1 MSSVPVQ
8 LLIYVLPTPICSKAP
23 IILPVNGCLEVQV
36 GVQINFNI
44 YALNQCNPS
53 VSNITD
59 ILVSSAANGMIDGN
73 LTSSL
78 TNSSL
83 SYLPFTWTP
92 QTNQIG
98 SQQLCVIAYTT

>member
-8 LLIYVLPTPICSKAP
+8 LLIYVIPTPVCDNSP
-23 IILPVNGCLEVQV
+23 IILPVDGCLEVQV
-36 GVQINFNI
+36 GVQINFDI
-44 YALNQCNPS
+44 YAMSECNS
-53 VSNITD
+53 TVSNVSA

-73 LTSSL
+73 LTSSP

-92 QTNQIG
+92 QTNQIR